1 MGLSDRTVDLD
12 LFALEVRIDDVRA
25 VMDAVRSERA
35 FILGA
40 GNDGGSIA
48 AMFGATHRDRTHGL
62 ILYRRARRGSRPTT
76 TGTATI
82 HRDHY
87 VGGLGDLVGE
97 RLRKLL
103 KQVDADLGH
112 RFSQTGVNFLGWGRV
127 F

>member
-1 MGLSDRTVDLD
+1 MRQTRTSPTSRRD
-12 LFALEVRIDDVRA
+12 ALGPLVVSEKNPRYFSVAGDAGGPRELPNEISLAGIDGVPLPA
-25 VMDAVRSERA
+25 
-35 FILGA
+35 
-40 GNDGGSIA
+40 
-48 AMFGATHRDRTHGL
+48 
-62 ILYRRARRGSRPTT
+62 
-76 TGTATI
+76 

-112 RFSQTGVNFLGWGRV
+112 RFAHTGVNFLGWGRV

>member
-1 MGLSDRTVDLD
+1 LLRVVRKVPESPFHRRPDSGWIS
-12 LFALEVRIDDVRA
+12 ALALADQMLEGPAGGVRELPNEISLAGIDGKCVSPA
-25 VMDAVRSERA
+25 
-35 FILGA
+35 
-40 GNDGGSIA
+40 
-48 AMFGATHRDRTHGL
+48 
-62 ILYRRARRGSRPTT
+62 
-76 TGTATI
+76 